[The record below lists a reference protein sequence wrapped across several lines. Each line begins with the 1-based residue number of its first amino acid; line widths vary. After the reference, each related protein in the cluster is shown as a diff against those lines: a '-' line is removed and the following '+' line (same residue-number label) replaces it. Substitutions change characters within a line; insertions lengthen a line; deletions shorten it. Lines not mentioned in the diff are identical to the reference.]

1 MTTKP
6 KTKSKPAATEPLE
19 IAENQKAAAAA
30 WNVPIAVLK
39 LAKSQG
45 CTAFKSGRVHR
56 GEFLDW
62 LKNHEA
68 EAGQAVAVDLEKAE
82 RGELEKEKLRAQ
94 IILLRSRNERESRES
109 IPVAEACAEWGRA
122 VAIIQE
128 ECQILM
134 DDRDRYR
141 VFCERI
147 KSRIGSMFQ
156 LTPGEMIAAIEKF
169 YSPKPSQK

>member
-1 MTTKP
+1 MTPKP
-6 KTKSKPAATEPLE
+6 KSKTKPAAAEPLE

-68 EAGQAVAVDLEKAE
+68 EAGQAVALDLAKAE
-82 RGELEKEKLRAQ
+82 KGELEKERLRAQ
-94 IILLRSRNERESRES
+94 IILLRSRNDRETRTT
-109 IPVAEACAEWGRA
+109 IP
-122 VAIIQE
+122 IQE
-128 ECQILM
+128 AREETARALAILQ
-134 DDRDRYR
+134 DEYR
-141 VFCERI
+141 QLMEPDLYRAACI
-147 KSRIGSMFQ
+147 KAKSRM
-156 LTPGEMIAAIEKF
+156 GEVFPA
-169 YSPKPSQK
+169 